1 MIGGKGAALTLI
13 DGGRAFEGGRV
24 ELEAMDW
31 ESAGAGV
38 GSLLFKAE
46 SGRAWEMERGGRSC
60 AGCGGAAMGD
70 ARPMLPLCPVSLS
83 PKIASRLDAVPAPP
97 PSPSARAVGRG
108 VSSFEIHPRSS
119 ANMLGSDAG
128 RVSYDRR
135 PVVGGPSIANR
146 IGGGDG
152 IARRFVF
159 LGALGKLSSAQPV
172 SKYARIRPTSES
184 SHNCSATLVGLS
196 DLQSRTTSY

>member
-1 MIGGKGAALTLI
+1 MRGKGDGLTLMEE
-13 DGGRAFEGGRV
+13 GRAFEGGRV
-24 ELEAMDW
+24 VLEAIDW
-31 ESAGAGV
+31 ASAGTGT

-46 SGRAWEMERGGRSC
+46 SGRAWEVERGGRSC

-97 PSPSARAVGRG
+97 PSPNARAVGRG

-119 ANMLGSDAG
+119 TNMLGGDAG

-152 IARRFVF
+152 IARRSVF
-159 LGALGKLSSAQPV
+159 LGAVEKLSSAQPV
-172 SKYARIRPTSES
+172 SKYARIRPTLES
-184 SHNCSATLVGLS
+184 SQNCSATLVELS
-196 DLQSRTTSY
+196 DPQSRTTTC